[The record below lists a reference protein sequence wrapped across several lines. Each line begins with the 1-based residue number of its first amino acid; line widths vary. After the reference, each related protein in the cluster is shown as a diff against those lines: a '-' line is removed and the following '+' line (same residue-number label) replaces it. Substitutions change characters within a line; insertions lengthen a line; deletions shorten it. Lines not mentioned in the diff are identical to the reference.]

1 MSTPLSPP
9 KPLPKPLASLQANPR
24 LGQWLALGPDGSV
37 TVRSGKVEIGQG
49 IRTALAQIVAQTLD
63 VDLSRV
69 RMVSADTAMSP
80 NEGVTAGSL
89 SITDSGGAL
98 RQVCTQ
104 VRQIYL
110 DAAARQLSLGPEQRA
125 QLQVRDGQIGLP
137 DAPALTSYW
146 RLADPA
152 LLERP
157 AGELLP
163 ADFSGSAAQAQ
174 QRLDLPAKV
183 LGQPS
188 FVHDMELP
196 GLLHGAVVQ
205 APSPSARLL
214 DVDLQAAQALP
225 GVVAVLRSGSFVGL
239 VAQTEYQALQ
249 AGKRL
254 AALAHWQEEPS
265 LPEMQALAEHLR
277 QGPVDTHTVS
287 LKAGEGAAAAQSQ
300 SQSLGASYQRPFLA
314 HASIAPSCA
323 IATYTPDQTTQLEV
337 WSHTQG
343 VFNLRADLA
352 TMLGLAPEA
361 VRVRHADG
369 AGCYG
374 HNGADDVAGD
384 AALLARAVPGRPVR
398 LQWSREDELS
408 CAPVGAAMVADLQAD
423 LDDQGRISRWQHQV
437 WSTGHSMRP
446 GRSPI
451 PVLRAA
457 SMIEPPFERQVAINM
472 PLAVGGGAERNAVPL
487 YDFVSHEVISH
498 RALRMP
504 IRTSSLRSLGAHLN
518 VFAAESFMDELAELA
533 GTDPLTFRLRHLSD
547 ERARAVLERVA
558 EAAGW
563 SPDGAGEGRGWGLGL
578 SRYKNTGAWCAAVAR
593 VDLRERFSIEQ
604 MHLVVD
610 AGRLVNPD
618 GARNQVEGGA
628 IQTLSW
634 VTREQVVFDRTR
646 ITSNS
651 WDSYPILKFSE
662 VPPVAV
668 EFIDRPEQPS
678 LGVGEASHGPVAAA
692 LANAVYAAV
701 GVRMRSMPINAE
713 TVARAALAS

>member
-1 MSTPLSPP
+1 VSTPLSPY
-9 KPLPKPLASLQANPR
+9 KPQPKPLASLQANPR
-24 LGQWLALGPDGSV
+24 LGQWLTLGSDGSV

-49 IRTALAQIVAQTLD
+49 IRTALAQIVAQTLG
-63 VDLSRV
+63 VDLGRI

-110 DAAARQLSLGPEQRA
+110 DAAARQLGLGPEQRA

-146 RLADPA
+146 LLADPA

-157 AGELLP
+157 AGELLS

-183 LGQPS
+183 LGLPS

-196 GLLHGAVVQ
+196 GMLHGAVVQ

-214 DVDLQAAQALP
+214 DVDLQAAQALS
-225 GVVAVLRSGSFVGL
+225 GVVAVLRSGSFLGL

-249 AGKRL
+249 ARSRL
-254 AALAHWQEEPS
+254 AALALWQEEPS
-265 LPEMQALAEHLR
+265 LPEMQALADYLR
-277 QGPVDTHTVS
+277 QGPVDTSTVS
-287 LKAGEGAAAAQSQ
+287 LKAGEGAALAH
-300 SQSLGASYQRPFLA
+300 SLAASYQRPFLA

-323 IATYTPDQTTQLEV
+323 VATYTPGQPTQLEV

-487 YDFVSHEVISH
+487 YDFASHEVLSH

-533 GTDPLTFRLRHLSD
+533 GTDPLTFRLRHLSN
-547 ERARAVLERVA
+547 ERARAVLERA
-558 EAAGW
+558 AALAGW

-578 SRYKNTGAWCAAVAR
+578 TRYKNTGAWCAAVAR
-593 VDLRERFSIEQ
+593 VDLRERFAIEQ
-604 MHLVVD
+604 MQLVVD

-634 VTREQVVFDRTR
+634 VTREQLVFDRTR

>member
-1 MSTPLSPP
+1 MSTPPP
-9 KPLPKPLASLQANPR
+9 KPLVSLQANPR
-24 LGQWLALGPDGSV
+24 LGQWLAFHANGSV

-49 IRTALAQIVAQTLD
+49 IRTALAQIVAQALD
-63 VDLSRV
+63 LDLSRV
-69 RMVSADTAMSP
+69 HMLSADTAISP

-98 RQVCTQ
+98 RQVCAQ
-104 VRQIYL
+104 ARQIYL
-110 DAAARQLSLGPEQRA
+110 DAAARQFGLGTEQRA
-125 QLQVRDGQIGLP
+125 LLQVRDGQIGLP

-146 RLADPA
+146 QLADPA
-152 LLERP
+152 LLEHA
-157 AGELLP
+157 AGEPLP
-163 ADFSGSAAQAQ
+163 TATSSAAPEHL

-183 LGQPS
+183 LGQAS
-188 FVHDMELP
+188 FVHDMELL
-196 GLLHGAVVQ
+196 GMLHGAVVQ
-205 APSPSARLL
+205 APSPAARLL
-214 DVDLQAAQALP
+214 EVDLQAAQALP
-225 GVVAVLRSGSFVGL
+225 GVVAVLRSGSFLGL

-249 AGKRL
+249 ARARL
-254 AALAHWQEEPS
+254 AALARWQEEPS

-287 LKAGEGAAAAQSQ
+287 QKTGEGAAAV
-300 SQSLGASYQRPFLA
+300 QSLSASYQRPFLA

-323 IATYTPDQTTQLEV
+323 VATYTPGQPTQLEV

-352 TMLGLAPEA
+352 TMLGLPPEA

-423 LDDQGRISRWQHQV
+423 LDAHGRISRWQHQV

-457 SMIEPPFERQVAINM
+457 AMMEPPFERQVAINM

-487 YDFVSHEVISH
+487 YDFASHEVLSH

-518 VFAAESFMDELAELA
+518 VFAAECFMDELAEQA
-533 GTDPLTFRLRHLSD
+533 GTDPLTFRLRHLAD
-547 ERARAVLERVA
+547 ARARAVLERVA
-558 EAAGW
+558 ALAGW
-563 SPDGAGEGRGWGLGL
+563 SPAGLAEGRGWGLGL
-578 SRYKNTGAWCAAVAR
+578 TRYKNTGAWCAAVAQ
-593 VDLRERFSIEQ
+593 VDLRERFAIEQ
-604 MHLVVD
+604 LWLVVD

-618 GARNQVEGGA
+618 GARNQIEGGA

-634 VTREQVVFDRTR
+634 VTKEQVAFDRTR
-646 ITSNS
+646 ITSNT

-662 VPPVAV
+662 VAPVEV

-701 GVRMRSMPINAE
+701 GVRMRSMPINAD
-713 TVARAALAS
+713 TIARAALAS

>member
-1 MSTPLSPP
+1 MSTPLSPY
-9 KPLPKPLASLQANPR
+9 KPQPKPLASLQANPR
-24 LGQWLALGPDGSV
+24 LGQWLTLGSDGSV

-49 IRTALAQIVAQTLD
+49 IRTALAQIVAQALE

-69 RMVSADTAMSP
+69 RMLSADTAVSP

-110 DAAARQLSLGPEQRA
+110 DAAARQLGLGPEQRA

-137 DAPALTSYW
+137 GVPALTSYW
-146 RLADPA
+146 LLADPA

-157 AGELLP
+157 AGELLS

-183 LGQPS
+183 LGLPS

-196 GLLHGAVVQ
+196 GMLHGAVVQ

-214 DVDLQAAQALP
+214 DVDLQAAQALS
-225 GVVAVLRSGSFVGL
+225 GVVAVLRSGSFLGL

-249 AGKRL
+249 ARSRL
-254 AALAHWQEEPS
+254 AALALWQEEPS
-265 LPEMQALAEHLR
+265 LPEMQALADYLR
-277 QGPVDTHTVS
+277 QGPVDTSTVS
-287 LKAGEGAAAAQSQ
+287 LKAGEGAALAH
-300 SQSLGASYQRPFLA
+300 SLAASYQRPFLA

-323 IATYTPDQTTQLEV
+323 VATYTPGQPTQLEV

-487 YDFVSHEVISH
+487 YDFASHEVLSH

-547 ERARAVLERVA
+547 ERARAVLERA
-558 EAAGW
+558 AALAGW

-578 SRYKNTGAWCAAVAR
+578 TRYKNTGAWCAAVAR
-593 VDLRERFSIEQ
+593 VDLRERFAIEQ
-604 MHLVVD
+604 MQLVVD

>member
-1 MSTPLSPP
+1 MSVVGAPLS
-9 KPLPKPLASLQANPR
+9 KPLASLQANPR
-24 LGQWLALGPDGSV
+24 LGQWLTIGADGSV
-37 TVRSGKVEIGQG
+37 TVRSGKVELGQG
-49 IRTALAQIVAQTLD
+49 LRTALAQIVAQALG
-63 VDLSRV
+63 VAPERI
-69 RMVSADTAMSP
+69 RMLSADTQVSP

-98 RQVCTQ
+98 RQVCAQ
-104 VRQIYL
+104 ARGLYL
-110 DAAARQLSLGPEQRA
+110 DKAARQLGLSAEQQA
-125 QLQVRDGQIGLP
+125 QLWVSDGQIGLP
-137 DAPALTSYW
+137 GGPALSSYW
-146 RLADPA
+146 ALADPA
-152 LLERP
+152 LLDGP
-157 AGELLP
+157 
-163 ADFSGSAAQAQ
+163 AAQAVDATPPAHAAAPL

-183 LGQPS
+183 LGRPS
-188 FVHDMELP
+188 FLHDMVLP
-196 GLLHGAVVQ
+196 GMLHGAVVQ
-205 APSPSARLL
+205 APSPAARLL
-214 DVDLQAAQALP
+214 DVDLQAARELP
-225 GVVAVLRSGSFVGL
+225 GVVAVLRSGSFLGL

-249 AGKRL
+249 ARSRL
-254 AALAHWQEEPS
+254 AALARWQESPS
-265 LPEMQALAEHLR
+265 LPEMQAVAEYLR
-277 QGPVDTHTVS
+277 QGPVDTSTVS
-287 LKAGEGAAAAQSQ
+287 REEAGEGAAPAQS
-300 SQSLGASYQRPFLA
+300 LDASYQRPFLA

-323 IATYTPDQTTQLEV
+323 MATYTPDQPTQLEV

-352 TMLGLAPEA
+352 AMLGLPPEA

-423 LDDQGRISRWQHQV
+423 LDAEGRIAHWRHEV

-487 YDFVSHEVISH
+487 YDFASHEVISH
-498 RALRMP
+498 RVLSMP

-547 ERARAVLERVA
+547 ARARAVLER
-558 EAAGW
+558 AAALSGW
-563 SPDGAGEGRGWGLGL
+563 TPSPGGEGRGMGLGL
-578 SRYKNTGAWCAAVAR
+578 TRYKNTGAWCAAVAQ
-593 VDLRERFSIEQ
+593 VEAGAQLRIERLW
-604 MHLVVD
+604 LVVD
-610 AGRLVNPD
+610 AGRVVSSD
-618 GARNQVEGGA
+618 GVRNQIEGGA
-628 IQTLSW
+628 IQTVSW
-634 VTREQVVFDRTR
+634 VLKEQVAFDSTR
-646 ITSNS
+646 ITSIG

-662 VPPVAV
+662 VPELVV
-668 EFIDRPEQPS
+668 DLIDRPEQPS
-678 LGVGEASHGPVAAA
+678 LGVGEATHGPVAAA
-692 LANAVYAAV
+692 IGNAVYAAL
-701 GVRMRSMPINAE
+701 GVRLRSMPINAE
-713 TVARAALAS
+713 TIARTALAS

>member
-1 MSTPLSPP
+1 
-9 KPLPKPLASLQANPR
+9 
-24 LGQWLALGPDGSV
+24 V
-37 TVRSGKVEIGQG
+37 
-49 IRTALAQIVAQTLD
+49 
-63 VDLSRV
+63 
-69 RMVSADTAMSP
+69 
-80 NEGVTAGSL
+80 
-89 SITDSGGAL
+89 
-98 RQVCTQ
+98 
-104 VRQIYL
+104 
-110 DAAARQLSLGPEQRA
+110 
-125 QLQVRDGQIGLP
+125 
-137 DAPALTSYW
+137 
-146 RLADPA
+146 
-152 LLERP
+152 
-157 AGELLP
+157 P

-254 AALAHWQEEPS
+254 AALARWQEEPS

-287 LKAGEGAAAAQSQ
+287 LKASEGAPAAQSQ
-300 SQSLGASYQRPFLA
+300 SQSQSLSAS
-314 HASIAPSCA
+314 
-323 IATYTPDQTTQLEV
+323 TQLEV

-593 VDLRERFSIEQ
+593 VDLRERFAIEQ

-668 EFIDRPEQPS
+668 EFMDRPEQPS

-692 LANAVYAAV
+692 LANAVYAAL

>member
-1 MSTPLSPP
+1 MSTPLSPY
-9 KPLPKPLASLQANPR
+9 KPQPKPLASLQANPR
-24 LGQWLALGPDGSV
+24 LGQWLTLGSDGSV

-49 IRTALAQIVAQTLD
+49 IRTALAQIVAQTLG
-63 VDLSRV
+63 VDLGRI

-110 DAAARQLSLGPEQRA
+110 DAAARQLGLGPEQRA

-137 DAPALTSYW
+137 GVPALTSYW
-146 RLADPA
+146 LLADPA

-157 AGELLP
+157 AGELLS

-183 LGQPS
+183 LGLPS

-196 GLLHGAVVQ
+196 GMLHGAVVQ

-214 DVDLQAAQALP
+214 DVDLQAAQALS
-225 GVVAVLRSGSFVGL
+225 GVVAVLRSGSFLGL

-249 AGKRL
+249 ARSRL
-254 AALAHWQEEPS
+254 AALALWQEEPS
-265 LPEMQALAEHLR
+265 LPEMQALADYLR
-277 QGPVDTHTVS
+277 QGPVDTSTVS
-287 LKAGEGAAAAQSQ
+287 LKAGEGAALAH
-300 SQSLGASYQRPFLA
+300 SLAASYQRPFLA

-323 IATYTPDQTTQLEV
+323 VATYTPGQPTQLEV

-487 YDFVSHEVISH
+487 YDFASHEVLSH

-547 ERARAVLERVA
+547 ERARAVLERA
-558 EAAGW
+558 AALAGW

-578 SRYKNTGAWCAAVAR
+578 TRYKNTGAWCAAVAR
-593 VDLRERFSIEQ
+593 VDLRERFAIEQ
-604 MHLVVD
+604 MQLVVD

-662 VPPVAV
+662 VPPVTV
-668 EFIDRPEQPS
+668 QFIDRPEQPS

>member
-1 MSTPLSPP
+1 MSTPLSPY

-24 LGQWLALGPDGSV
+24 LGQWLTLGSDGSV

-49 IRTALAQIVAQTLD
+49 IRTALAQIVAQTLG
-63 VDLSRV
+63 VDLGRI

-110 DAAARQLSLGPEQRA
+110 DAAARQLGLGPEQRA

-137 DAPALTSYW
+137 GVPALTSYW
-146 RLADPA
+146 LLADPA

-157 AGELLP
+157 AGELLS

-183 LGQPS
+183 LGLPS

-196 GLLHGAVVQ
+196 GMLHGAVVQ

-214 DVDLQAAQALP
+214 DVDLQAAQALS
-225 GVVAVLRSGSFVGL
+225 GVVAVLRSGSFLGL

-249 AGKRL
+249 ARSRL
-254 AALAHWQEEPS
+254 AALALWQEEPS
-265 LPEMQALAEHLR
+265 LPEMQGLADYLR
-277 QGPVDTHTVS
+277 QGPVDTSTVS
-287 LKAGEGAAAAQSQ
+287 RKEAGEGAAAAQSF
-300 SQSLGASYQRPFLA
+300 SASYQRPFLA

-323 IATYTPDQTTQLEV
+323 VATYTPGQPTQLEV

-487 YDFVSHEVISH
+487 YDFASHEVLSH

-547 ERARAVLERVA
+547 ERARAVLERA
-558 EAAGW
+558 AALAGW

-578 SRYKNTGAWCAAVAR
+578 TRYKNTGAWCAAVAR
-593 VDLRERFSIEQ
+593 VDLRERFAIEQ
-604 MHLVVD
+604 MQLVVD

>member
-1 MSTPLSPP
+1 MSTPPTNP
-9 KPLPKPLASLQANPR
+9 QTKPLASLQANPR
-24 LGQWLALGPDGSV
+24 LGQWLAIGADGSV

-49 IRTALAQIVAQTLD
+49 IRTALAQIVAQALE

-69 RMVSADTAMSP
+69 RMLSADTAVSP

-98 RQVCTQ
+98 RQVCAQT
-104 VRQIYL
+104 RQIYL
-110 DAAARQLSLGPEQRA
+110 DAAARQFGLDAEQRSR
-125 QLQVRDGQIGLP
+125 LQVRDGQIGLP
-137 DAPALTSYW
+137 HAPALTSYW
-146 RLADPA
+146 QLADPA
-152 LLERP
+152 LLDRA
-157 AGELLP
+157 AGQSV
-163 ADFSGSAAQAQ
+163 ATAAASAAPEPL

-196 GLLHGAVVQ
+196 GMLHGVVLQ
-205 APSPSARLL
+205 APSPAARLL
-214 DVDLQAAQALP
+214 EVDLQAAQGLP
-225 GVVAVLRSGSFVGL
+225 GVVAVLRSGSFLGL

-249 AGKRL
+249 ARSRL
-254 AALAHWQEEPS
+254 TALARWQEEPS
-265 LPEMQALAEHLR
+265 LPEMQALADYLR
-277 QGPVDTHTVS
+277 EGLVDTTTVS
-287 LKAGEGAAAAQSQ
+287 RKETDEGAAAAH
-300 SQSLGASYQRPFLA
+300 SLSASYQRPFLA

-323 IATYTPDQTTQLEV
+323 IAVYTPDQATQLEV

-352 TMLGLAPEA
+352 ALLGLAPDA

-398 LQWSREDELS
+398 VQWSREDELS

-423 LDDQGRISRWQHQV
+423 LDAEGRISRWQHQV

-446 GRSPI
+446 GRSAI

-457 SMIEPPFERQVAINM
+457 AMIEPPFERQVAINM

-487 YDFVSHEVISH
+487 YDFASHEVLSH

-533 GTDPLTFRLRHLSD
+533 ATDPLSFRLRHLVE
-547 ERARAVLERVA
+547 ERARAVLERA
-558 EAAGW
+558 ADLAGW
-563 SPDGAGEGRGWGLGL
+563 SPAGLGEGRGLGLGL
-578 SRYKNTGAWCAAVAR
+578 TRYKNTGAWCAAVAQ
-593 VDLRERFSIEQ
+593 VDLRERFAVEQ
-604 MHLVVD
+604 LWLVVD
-610 AGRLVNPD
+610 AGRLVHPD

-634 VTREQVVFDRTR
+634 VTKEQVAFDRTR
-646 ITSNS
+646 ITSNN

-662 VPPVAV
+662 VPPVTV
-668 EFIDRPEQPS
+668 QFIDRPDQPS
-678 LGVGEASHGPVAAA
+678 LGVGEATHGPVAAA
-692 LANAVYAAV
+692 IGNAVYAAL

-713 TVARAALAS
+713 TIARAALAS